1 MNFTPFTG
9 AFTGTIPVH
18 QFTAKFAN
26 ANGQTTV
33 PPGTVVLSGG
43 DGGIHYLRPTEVVS
57 QAGTLTNQTLI
68 TVPVSMEQS
77 TSKED
82 STSTVQAHSIQPT
95 ATVQN
100 FDNNFSLQVLN
111 HAGIKYNITPVSMQH
126 FSQVGGPGT
135 VLTVAYPAD
144 LDGITVDGKGT
155 QTQMIP
161 VEIQGQDLCA
171 TLVVAAPSGDGDKV
185 LFRTQD
191 QDGNISDAISGIP
204 VEKLITIKREEG
216 VDDGKEGTVITS
228 TEQQIEL
235 QGQTVT
241 TMPATWQSIAAPG
254 STVADYLARLPAST
268 LPLSLHHFLKFSAES
283 IKRENNEAC
292 TVTLP
297 PAQPIVVTT
306 VNEADGTEGTVTVTT
321 MAAPEG
327 VQEEADTA
335 GKAKKRRRGTKKA
348 KQPKMRPG
356 QVQLTT
362 ALDGTTLFCCPECNM
377 AYPDKDLLEQ
387 HLVAHKIERRF
398 ICDICGAGLKRK
410 EHLDRHKQGHNPER
424 PFICS
429 VCMKGFKRKEHLN
442 LHFVIHSGEKTH
454 ICPECGKGFYRKDHL
469 RKHSRSHL
477 AKRIKSEMNSA
488 GNTAPNQPPPPQL
501 KIEVIQQVPSADPS
515 SPTEDPLKLI
525 PLGDKLV

>member
-1 MNFTPFTG
+1 MNFTPFT
-9 AFTGTIPVH
+9 APFTGTIPVH

-26 ANGQTTV
+26 ANGQTTTV

-68 TVPVSMEQS
+68 TVPVNLEQS

-82 STSTVQAHSIQPT
+82 GTTTVDAHTIQPT

-126 FSQVGGPGT
+126 FSQVGAPGT

-171 TLVVAAPSGDGDKV
+171 TLVVAAPSGDADKV
-185 LFRTQD
+185 LFRTQEA
-191 QDGNISDAISGIP
+191 DGSLSDALNGMP

-216 VDDGKEGTVITS
+216 TEDGKEGGS
-228 TEQQIEL
+228 SEQQIEL
-235 QGQTVT
+235 QGQTLT
-241 TMPATWQSIAAPG
+241 AAMPATWQSIATPG
-254 STVADYLARLPAST
+254 STVAEYLSRLPAST

-306 VNEADGTEGTVTVTT
+306 LPDPEGGEGTVTVTT
-321 MAAPEG
+321 VAAPEAT
-327 VQEEADTA
+327 EEADAA
-335 GKAKKRRRGTKKA
+335 GKAKKRRRGTKKV

-477 AKRIKSEMNSA
+477 AKRIKSEMNNAANS
-488 GNTAPNQPPPPQL
+488 TQQSTQPPQL
-501 KIEVIQQVPSADPS
+501 KIEVIQQVPSADTS
-515 SPTEDPLKLI
+515 SPTDDPLKLI
-525 PLGDKLV
+525 PLSDKLV

>member
-9 AFTGTIPVH
+9 PFTGSIPVH

-26 ANGQTTV
+26 ASGQATTV
-33 PPGTVVLSGG
+33 APGTVVAVSGG
-43 DGGIHYLRPTEVVS
+43 DGGLHYLRPHELVS
-57 QAGTLTNQTLI
+57 QGTTLTNQTLI
-68 TVPVSMEQS
+68 TVPVNMGKYTARLADVQTTQS
-77 TSKED
+77 QQQQQQNQGT
-82 STSTVQAHSIQPT
+82 TTVQAHNVQQA
-95 ATVQN
+95 ATV
-100 FDNNFSLQVLN
+100 QVLN
-111 HAGIKYNITPVSMQH
+111 HAGIKYNVTPVSMQH
-126 FSQVGGPGT
+126 FSQMTAPVGAT

-144 LDGITVDGKGT
+144 LDGSSDGKQ
-155 QTQMIP
+155 QTQCFP

-171 TLVVAAPSGDGDKV
+171 TLVVAAPQVTTETTDK
-185 LFRTQD
+185 
-191 QDGNISDAISGIP
+191 GNQIKDVI
-204 VEKLITIKREEG
+204 IKREDGQDKEDRG
-216 VDDGKEGTVITS
+216 TTSSEVDF
-228 TEQQIEL
+228 
-235 QGQTVT
+235 QGQTITT
-241 TMPATWQSIAAPG
+241 TMPATWQSLATPG

-283 IKRENNEAC
+283 IKKETSEAC

-297 PAQPIVVTT
+297 PAPQSIVVTT
-306 VNEADGTEGTVTVTT
+306 APEQECETVE
-321 MAAPEG
+321 AAPE
-327 VQEEADTA
+327 EAA
-335 GKAKKRRRGTKKA
+335 GTTKKKNKKKTKKVV
-348 KQPKMRPG
+348 KQPRMRPG

-362 ALDGTTLFCCPECNM
+362 ALDGTTLFCCPECHM

-454 ICPECGKGFYRKDHL
+454 VCPECGKGFYRKDHL

-477 AKRIKSEMNSA
+477 AKRVKSEMS
-488 GNTAPNQPPPPQL
+488 QQI
-501 KIEVIQQVPSADPS
+501 KIDIVQQVS
-515 SPTEDPLKLI
+515 SEASSEDPLKLI
-525 PLGDKLV
+525 P